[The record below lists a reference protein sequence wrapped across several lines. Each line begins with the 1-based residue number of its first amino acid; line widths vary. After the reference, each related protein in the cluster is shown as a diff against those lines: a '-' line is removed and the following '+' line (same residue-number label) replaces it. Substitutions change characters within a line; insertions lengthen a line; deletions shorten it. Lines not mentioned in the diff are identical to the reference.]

1 MAMLSLDYFIDNYI
15 YFYHLGESGE
25 YMILPTYPTTI
36 ADSMGSTFN
45 QTNALSRSAPVFS
58 YSYSGPRT
66 VQIQLA
72 LHSDMMEDLNMSNS
86 SIKKDLLDVIQNND
100 YVDILKNKLQAITL
114 PKYSASSKSVQPPMI
129 AVRFG
134 NEIFIK
140 GVVAGDISVSYGLP
154 ILSNKKYAQVTI
166 SFTVSEIDPFDA
178 NSVAKDG
185 SFRGITRAFKTGI
198 KDENTGIWE
207 SV

>member
-1 MAMLSLDYFIDNYI
+1 
-15 YFYHLGESGE
+15 
-25 YMILPTYPTTI
+25 
-36 ADSMGSTFN
+36 
-45 QTNALSRSAPVFS
+45 
-58 YSYSGPRT
+58 
-66 VQIQLA
+66 
-72 LHSDMMEDLNMSNS
+72 MEDLNMSNS
-86 SIKKDLLDVIQNND
+86 SIRKDLLDVIQNND
-100 YVDILKNKLQAITL
+100 YVDILKNKLQAIAL